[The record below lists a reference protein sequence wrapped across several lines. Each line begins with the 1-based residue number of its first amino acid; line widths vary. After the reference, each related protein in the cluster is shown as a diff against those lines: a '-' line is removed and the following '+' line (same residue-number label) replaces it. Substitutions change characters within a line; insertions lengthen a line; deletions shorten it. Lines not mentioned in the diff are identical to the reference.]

1 MSGRNEFVE
10 EIIEVCK
17 KHGYSISHEDS
28 HGLFLIEEYSESYS
42 RWLRESLNV
51 AKEIEQWKN

>member
-1 MSGRNEFVE
+1 MFNQSPEVKRFIE

-28 HGLFLIEEYSESYS
+28 QGAFEIKPYNEQDVEWFKDAMDRTRPS
-42 RWLRESLNV
+42 R
-51 AKEIEQWKN
+51 